1 MAPRQGDSRDVRRA
15 RALTRGTGGDRHRDY
30 DSFVI
35 EAAAVLSKLALP
47 AVVLAWTA
55 ALAVEDTTAVAVGLV
70 LLVLAIVVVVRSGRL
85 RGKRAE
91 GGP

>member
-1 MAPRQGDSRDVRRA
+1 
-15 RALTRGTGGDRHRDY
+15 
-30 DSFVI
+30 VI

>member
-1 MAPRQGDSRDVRRA
+1 M
-15 RALTRGTGGDRHRDY
+15 
-30 DSFVI
+30 
-35 EAAAVLSKLALP
+35 LSKLALP